1 MQTAIQLLAF
11 CAGFLGVIGVFILI
25 FGEKREKEYN
35 DSMPFAFRILQTETK
50 FLSRTIGKLMEEQSP
65 ALTEKW
71 KNTLMTANL
80 KLEVSDIHGSRV
92 LWGALLA
99 GTGVLMALFLTDETM
114 YIVLAGVIG
123 AFMGTQYPSVAIQKA
138 ADERQ
143 KDIRKNLPFAIDLI
157 ASAMRAGLDF
167 IAAVRYYVSD
177 SLPGPLRQ
185 EFGAVLKEIELG
197 KTRVEA
203 LRAMSDRIQLD
214 EFKGLVT
221 AVSEGAEMGASIVDT
236 LCIHA
241 EEIRRARF
249 AAAERQAQRA
259 PSLML
264 IPMAIFIMPS
274 VFVII
279 FTPVFIRIKDSGFTQ
294 MF

>member
-11 CAGFLGVIGVFILI
+11 CAGFLGVIGIFILI
-25 FGEKREKEYN
+25 FGEKRENEYN

-65 ALTEKW
+65 SLTEKW

-80 KLEVSDIHGSRV
+80 KLEVSDIHGARV
-92 LWGALLA
+92 LWGVLLA
-99 GTGVLMALFLTDETM
+99 VVGVLMTLALTDETM
-114 YIVLAGVIG
+114 YIVLSGVVG
-123 AFMGTQYPSVAIQKA
+123 AFLGTQYPAVAVQKA

-177 SLPGPLRQ
+177 SVPGPLRQ

-264 IPMAIFIMPS
+264 IPMALFIMPS

-279 FTPVFIRIKDSGFTQ
+279 FTPVFIRIKDSGFSQ